1 MRLPIFKIKTMNYG
15 EIKFYDIANGVGVRT
30 SLFVSG
36 CRNHCEDCFNRET
49 WAFDFGTP
57 YTKETED
64 KIIESLKP
72 DYIAGLSVLGG
83 EPFEKEN
90 QPEVL
95 NLIKRVKKELPQ
107 KSVWIYSGF
116 TFEEILYGSRASCE
130 TANEILKCADVLV
143 DGRFDKTK
151 KNITLKFRGS
161 ENQRII
167 DLEASLLQKTVV
179 LKDI

>member
-1 MRLPIFKIKTMNYG
+1 MNYG
-15 EIKFYDIANGVGVRT
+15 EIKFYDIADGTGVRT

-36 CRNHCEDCFNRET
+36 CRNCCEDCFNRET
-49 WAFDFGTP
+49 WSFSYGKP
-57 YTKETED
+57 YTQETENA
-64 KIIESLKP
+64 ILESLKP
-72 DYIAGLSVLGG
+72 DYLAGLSILGG

-95 NLIKRVKKELPQ
+95 KLVARAKKECPD

-116 TFEEILYGSRASCE
+116 TFEELLGGSRASGQ
-130 TANEILKCADVLV
+130 TAEEILKLADVLV

-151 KNITLKFRGS
+151 KNISLKFRGS

-167 DLEASLLQKTVV
+167 DLKPSLLQK
-179 LKDI
+179 KAIIKEI

>member
-1 MRLPIFKIKTMNYG
+1 MNYG
-15 EIKFYDIANGVGVRT
+15 EIKFYDIADGTGVRT

-36 CRNHCEDCFNRET
+36 CRNCCEDCFNRET
-49 WAFDFGTP
+49 WSFSYGKP
-57 YTKETED
+57 YTQETENA
-64 KIIESLKP
+64 IIESLKP
-72 DYIAGLSVLGG
+72 DYLAGLSILGG

-95 NLIKRVKKELPQ
+95 KLVARAKKECPD

-116 TFEEILYGSRASCE
+116 TFEELLGGSRASGQ
-130 TANEILKCADVLV
+130 TAEEILKLADVLV

-151 KNITLKFRGS
+151 KNISLKFRGS

-167 DLEASLLQKTVV
+167 DLKPSLLQK
-179 LKDI
+179 KAIIKEI

>member
-1 MRLPIFKIKTMNYG
+1 MNYG
-15 EIKFYDIANGVGVRT
+15 EIKFYDIADGTGVRT

-36 CRNHCEDCFNRET
+36 CRNCCEDCFNRET
-49 WAFDFGTP
+49 WSFSYGKP
-57 YTKETED
+57 YTQETENA
-64 KIIESLKP
+64 IIESLKP
-72 DYIAGLSVLGG
+72 DYIAGLSILGG

-95 NLIKRVKKELPQ
+95 KLVARAKKESPD

-116 TFEEILYGSRASCE
+116 TFEELLGGSRASGQ
-130 TANEILKCADVLV
+130 TAEEILKLADVLV

-151 KNITLKFRGS
+151 KNISLKFRGS

-167 DLEASLLQKTVV
+167 DLKPSLLQK
-179 LKDI
+179 KAIIKEI

>member
-1 MRLPIFKIKTMNYG
+1 MNYG
-15 EIKFYDIANGVGVRT
+15 EIKFYDIADGTGVRT

-36 CRNHCEDCFNRET
+36 CRNCCEDCFNRET
-49 WAFDFGTP
+49 WSFSYGKP
-57 YTKETED
+57 YTQETENA
-64 KIIESLKP
+64 IIESLKP
-72 DYIAGLSVLGG
+72 DYIAGLSILGG

-95 NLIKRVKKELPQ
+95 KLVARAKKECPN

-116 TFEEILYGSRASCE
+116 TFEELLGGSRASGQ
-130 TANEILKCADVLV
+130 TAEEILKLADVLV

-151 KNITLKFRGS
+151 KNISLKFRGS

-167 DLEASLLQKTVV
+167 DLKPSLLQK
-179 LKDI
+179 KAIIKEI

>member
-1 MRLPIFKIKTMNYG
+1 MNYG
-15 EIKFYDIANGVGVRT
+15 EIKFYDIADGTGVRT

-36 CRNHCEDCFNRET
+36 CRNCCEDCFNRET
-49 WAFDFGTP
+49 WSFSYGKP
-57 YTKETED
+57 YTQETENA
-64 KIIESLKP
+64 IIESLKP
-72 DYIAGLSVLGG
+72 DYIAGLSILGG

-95 NLIKRVKKELPQ
+95 KLVARAKKECPD

-116 TFEEILYGSRASCE
+116 TFEELLGGSRASGQ
-130 TANEILKCADVLV
+130 TAEEILKLADVLV

-151 KNITLKFRGS
+151 KNIFLKFRGS

-167 DLEASLLQKTVV
+167 DLKPSLLQK
-179 LKDI
+179 KAIIKEI

>member
-1 MRLPIFKIKTMNYG
+1 MNYG
-15 EIKFYDIANGVGVRT
+15 EIKFYDIADGAGVRT

-36 CRNHCEDCFNRET
+36 CRNCCEDCFNRET
-49 WAFDFGTP
+49 WSFSYGKP
-57 YTKETED
+57 YTQETENA
-64 KIIESLKP
+64 IIESLKP
-72 DYIAGLSVLGG
+72 DYIAGLSILGG

-95 NLIKRVKKELPQ
+95 KLVARAKKECPD

-116 TFEEILYGSRASCE
+116 TFEELLGVSRASGQ
-130 TANEILKCADVLV
+130 TAEEILKLADVLV

-151 KNITLKFRGS
+151 KNISLKFRGS

-167 DLEASLLQKTVV
+167 DLKPSLLQK
-179 LKDI
+179 KAIIKEI

>member
-1 MRLPIFKIKTMNYG
+1 MNYG
-15 EIKFYDIANGVGVRT
+15 EIKFYDIADGTGVRT

-36 CRNHCEDCFNRET
+36 CRNCCEDCFNRET
-49 WAFDFGTP
+49 WSFSYGKP
-57 YTKETED
+57 YTQETENA
-64 KIIESLKP
+64 IIESLKH
-72 DYIAGLSVLGG
+72 DYIAGLSILGG

-95 NLIKRVKKELPQ
+95 KLVARAKKECPD

-116 TFEEILYGSRASCE
+116 TFEELLGGSRASGQ
-130 TANEILKCADVLV
+130 TAEEILKLADVLV

-151 KNITLKFRGS
+151 KNISLKFRGS

-167 DLEASLLQKTVV
+167 DLKPSLLQK
-179 LKDI
+179 KAIIKEI

>member
-1 MRLPIFKIKTMNYG
+1 MNYG
-15 EIKFYDIANGVGVRT
+15 EIKFYDIADGTGVRT

-36 CRNHCEDCFNRET
+36 CRNCCEDCFNRET
-49 WAFDFGTP
+49 WSFSYGKP
-57 YTKETED
+57 YTQETENA
-64 KIIESLKP
+64 IIESLKP
-72 DYIAGLSVLGG
+72 DYIAGLSILGG

-95 NLIKRVKKELPQ
+95 KLVARAKKECPD

-116 TFEEILYGSRASCE
+116 TFEELLGSSRASGQ
-130 TANEILKCADVLV
+130 TAEEILKLADVLV

-151 KNITLKFRGS
+151 KNISLKFRGS

-167 DLEASLLQKTVV
+167 DLKPSLLQK
-179 LKDI
+179 KAIIKEI

>member
-1 MRLPIFKIKTMNYG
+1 MNYG
-15 EIKFYDIANGVGVRT
+15 EIKFYDIADGTGVRT

-36 CRNHCEDCFNRET
+36 CRNCCEDCFNRET
-49 WAFDFGTP
+49 WSFSYGKP
-57 YTKETED
+57 YTQETENA
-64 KIIESLKP
+64 IIESLKP
-72 DYIAGLSVLGG
+72 DYIAGLSILGG

-95 NLIKRVKKELPQ
+95 RLVARAKKECPD

-116 TFEEILYGSRASCE
+116 TFEELLGGSRASGQ
-130 TANEILKCADVLV
+130 TAEEILKLADVLV

-151 KNITLKFRGS
+151 KNISLKFRGS

-167 DLEASLLQKTVV
+167 DLKPSLLQK
-179 LKDI
+179 KAIIKEI

>member
-1 MRLPIFKIKTMNYG
+1 MNYG
-15 EIKFYDIANGVGVRT
+15 EIKFYDIADGTGVRT

-36 CRNHCEDCFNRET
+36 CRNCCEDCFNRET
-49 WAFDFGTP
+49 WSFSYGKP
-57 YTKETED
+57 YKQETENA
-64 KIIESLKP
+64 IIESLKP
-72 DYIAGLSVLGG
+72 DYIAGLSILGG

-95 NLIKRVKKELPQ
+95 KLVARAKKECPD

-116 TFEEILYGSRASCE
+116 TFEELLGGSRASGQ
-130 TANEILKCADVLV
+130 TAEEILKLADVLV

-151 KNITLKFRGS
+151 KNISLKFRGS

-167 DLEASLLQKTVV
+167 DLKPSLLQK
-179 LKDI
+179 KAIIKEI

>member
-1 MRLPIFKIKTMNYG
+1 MNYG

-49 WAFDFGTP
+49 WAFDFGKP
-57 YTKETED
+57 YTRETED
-64 KIIESLKP
+64 EIIESLKP

-95 NLIKRVKKELPQ
+95 KLIRRVKKGFPK

-116 TFEEILYGSRASCE
+116 TLEEILHGSRASGE
-130 TANEILKCADVLV
+130 TANEILKSADVLV

-167 DLEASLLQKTVV
+167 DLEPTLLQKKVV

>member
-1 MRLPIFKIKTMNYG
+1 MNYG
-15 EIKFYDIANGVGVRT
+15 EIKFYDIADGTGVRT

-36 CRNHCEDCFNRET
+36 CRNCCEDCFNRET
-49 WAFDFGTP
+49 WSFSYGKP
-57 YTKETED
+57 YTQETENA
-64 KIIESLKP
+64 IIESLKP
-72 DYIAGLSVLGG
+72 DYIAGLSILGG

-95 NLIKRVKKELPQ
+95 KLVARAKKECPD

-116 TFEEILYGSRASCE
+116 TFEELLGGSRASGQ
-130 TANEILKCADVLV
+130 TAEEILKLADVLV

-151 KNITLKFRGS
+151 KNISLKFRGS

-167 DLEASLLQKTVV
+167 DLKPSLLQK
-179 LKDI
+179 KAIIKEI

>member
-1 MRLPIFKIKTMNYG
+1 MNYG

-95 NLIKRVKKELPQ
+95 NLIKRVKKELPK

-116 TFEEILYGSRASCE
+116 TFEEILQGSRASGE
-130 TANEILKCADVLV
+130 TANEILKCVDVLV

>member
-1 MRLPIFKIKTMNYG
+1 MNYG
-15 EIKFYDIANGVGVRT
+15 EIKFYDIADGVGVRT

-36 CRNHCEDCFNRET
+36 CRNCCEDCFNRET
-49 WAFDFGTP
+49 WSFSYGKP
-57 YTKETED
+57 YTQETENA
-64 KIIESLKP
+64 IIESLKP
-72 DYIAGLSVLGG
+72 DYIAGLSILGG

-95 NLIKRVKKELPQ
+95 KLVARAKKECPG

-116 TFEEILYGSRASCE
+116 TFEELLGGSRASGQ
-130 TANEILKCADVLV
+130 TAEEILKLADVLV

-151 KNITLKFRGS
+151 KNISLKFRGS

-167 DLEASLLQKTVV
+167 DLKPSLLQK
-179 LKDI
+179 KAIIKEI

>member
-1 MRLPIFKIKTMNYG
+1 MNYG
-15 EIKFYDIANGVGVRT
+15 EIKFYDIADGTGVRT

-36 CRNHCEDCFNRET
+36 CRNCCEDCFNRET
-49 WAFDFGTP
+49 WSFSYGKP
-57 YTKETED
+57 YTQETENA
-64 KIIESLKP
+64 IIESLKP
-72 DYIAGLSVLGG
+72 DYIAGLSILGG

-95 NLIKRVKKELPQ
+95 KLVARAKKECPD

-116 TFEEILYGSRASCE
+116 AFEELLGGSRASGQ
-130 TANEILKCADVLV
+130 TAEEILKLADVLV

-151 KNITLKFRGS
+151 KNISLKFRGS

-167 DLEASLLQKTVV
+167 DLKPSLLQK
-179 LKDI
+179 KAIIKEI

>member
-1 MRLPIFKIKTMNYG
+1 MNYG
-15 EIKFYDIANGVGVRT
+15 EIKFYDIADGTGVRT

-36 CRNHCEDCFNRET
+36 CRNCCEDCFNRET
-49 WAFDFGTP
+49 WSFSYGKP
-57 YTKETED
+57 YTQETENA
-64 KIIESLKP
+64 IIESLKP
-72 DYIAGLSVLGG
+72 DYIAGLSILGG

-95 NLIKRVKKELPQ
+95 KLVAKAKKECPD

-116 TFEEILYGSRASCE
+116 TFEELLGGSRASGQ
-130 TANEILKCADVLV
+130 TAEEILKLADVLV

-151 KNITLKFRGS
+151 KNISLKFRGS

-167 DLEASLLQKTVV
+167 DLKPSLLQK
-179 LKDI
+179 KAIIKEI